1 MSRLGVTALLL
12 SVGLLQGCNDD
23 LADIQQF
30 MASVKTNTPAGI
42 PPLPKAE
49 TFQHIPYQS
58 ANGRSPFS
66 LPKPESLSEK
76 FTAAQDCLSP
86 DPNRVK
92 EPLEKYAL
100 DNLTMKGT
108 LGDSSDFW
116 ALVEASD
123 NTLHRIRKNN
133 YLGLFNGR
141 ILQVDPNQIEIVEL
155 IPDGAGCWK
164 ERTTQLQ
171 MTDPKAK
178 TRN

>member
-1 MSRLGVTALLL
+1 MMRLRIATVLVAA
-12 SVGLLQGCNDD
+12 VLLQGCNDD

-49 TFQHIPYQS
+49 TFQHIPYKS

-66 LPKPESLSEK
+66 LPKPEMLAEK
-76 FTAAQDCLSP
+76 ITAAQDCLSP

-108 LGDSSDFW
+108 LGDASDFW

-123 NTLHRIRKNN
+123 NSLHRVRKNN

-141 ILQVDPNQIEIVEL
+141 ILQVDPNQIEIIEL

-171 MTDPKAK
+171 MTDPNAKA
-178 TRN
+178 RN

>member
-1 MSRLGVTALLL
+1 
-12 SVGLLQGCNDD
+12 
-23 LADIQQF
+23 
-30 MASVKTNTPAGI
+30 
-42 PPLPKAE
+42 
-49 TFQHIPYQS
+49 
-58 ANGRSPFS
+58 
-66 LPKPESLSEK
+66 
-76 FTAAQDCLSP
+76 
-86 DPNRVK
+86 
-92 EPLEKYAL
+92 
-100 DNLTMKGT
+100 MKGT